1 MIEKFLNIK
10 ESTRNLSDEE
20 FEDILP
26 ILAEELSH
34 VDVLPKYNYSQLES
48 DWSKLCHWLPQGTS
62 INSTSRLGMKLCEH
76 FFPNF
81 YNIKDHKNRSF
92 LDLWKDQTL
101 LMKILKWNRKSHS
114 TPYLSELKRGI
125 YFCGGLAKSTMYR
138 PQMAKLVTSGS
149 QIVLDPCCGWGGRML
164 GSVANGCEYYGFEPN
179 TETYNGLIKLAEYL
193 NITDKVNLFCDDAL
207 NMNKYDIPDVDCILT
222 SPPYFNL
229 EVYCDEESQSITNC
243 DTYDEWVRKFL
254 SPLIGMSLEKL
265 KVGGKSCWNVAK
277 IKQGDMWEDVIK
289 IHKQFG
295 FIQSDEYSMCS
306 SKRQVNGSGKS
317 YNKTISFVSE

>member
-207 NMNKYDIPDVDCILT
+207 NMNKYDIPYVDCILT

-277 IKQGDMWEDVIK
+277 IKQGDMWEDVIR

-295 FIQSDEYSMCS
+295 FIHRDEYSMCS

-317 YNKTISFVSE
+317 YDKTISFVSE

>member
-207 NMNKYDIPDVDCILT
+207 NMNKYDIPYVDCILT

-277 IKQGDMWEDVIK
+277 IKQGDMWEDVIR

-295 FIQSDEYSMCS
+295 FIHRDEYSMCS

-317 YNKTISFVSE
+317 YDKTISFLSE